1 MRDRQVEVVGGNHVV
16 VRVAGVVVVVG
27 HRENGPVRDDSA
39 AMEVAEALSQVVFEA
54 AERAPAGPGRI
65 IAREATNWLT
75 SRADSGAPTDLG
87 IVSGAE
93 SGAVAI
99 FLHGA
104 VTAMLVHDDGV
115 EYLRGADAVFSVDHV
130 AEPPARAVA
139 VVVDTGRDPELP
151 ERGIGSLVEGVAS
164 AAGAIVWFEGRRSRA
179 RDRDEAP
186 AEAGSTAQP
195 TGTEPQG
202 QAYASSTTGPQPVSP
217 AAANPRLDR
226 TQLAR
231 PSDPSVPLP
240 VTAPADAASV
250 PPPMAAGDDPSASGR
265 APDPASGRVPV
276 PDIYGGATELVGSGP
291 PPLPDWLAD
300 DLVQDAQNPPRDAD
314 DPPHSRRDEAT
325 ERAPSLSTRVLG
337 FVCARAHPSD
347 PRAAFCTVCGMP
359 VDQTQRPTEVV
370 RPPLGR
376 LMLDDGTT
384 LVLIADTVLGRD
396 PQNSDAA
403 QRGMQPFKIE
413 DTSGGM
419 SRAHAEIR
427 LVNWDV
433 TIADR
438 GSTNGTHVRLPGR
451 QDWIRVLPNQPM
463 ALPFGAEL
471 MLGGRVL
478 RLDPTAP
485 TPFG

>member
-1 MRDRQVEVVGGNHVV
+1 MDRQVEVVGGNHVV
-16 VRVAGVVVVVG
+16 VRVAGAVVVVG

-39 AMEVAEALSQVVFEA
+39 AMEVAEALSRVVFEA
-54 AERAPAGPGRI
+54 AGRAPGGPGRI
-65 IAREATNWLT
+65 IAREATNWLMN
-75 SRADSGAPTDLG
+75 RADSGASTDLG
-87 IVSGAE
+87 IVSRAE
-93 SGAVAI
+93 SGEVAI

-104 VTAMLVHDDGV
+104 VTALLASDVGA
-115 EYLRGADAVFSVDHV
+115 EYLRGADAAFTVDRV
-130 AEPPARAVA
+130 AEPPAHALA
-139 VVVDTGRDPELP
+139 ILVDTEPGRYPELP

-164 AAGAIVWFEGRRSRA
+164 AAGAIVWFEGRRSR
-179 RDRDEAP
+179 
-186 AEAGSTAQP
+186 T
-195 TGTEPQG
+195 
-202 QAYASSTTGPQPVSP
+202 QASNTTGPQPVSL
-217 AAANPRLDR
+217 ASANPRLDR

-231 PSDPSVPLP
+231 PSDSGAPLP
-240 VTAPADAASV
+240 AGSPADAAS
-250 PPPMAAGDDPSASGR
+250 PPLRSAAGDDS
-265 APDPASGRVPV
+265 PV
-276 PDIYGGATELVGSGP
+276 PDIYGGATELIATAPAGSEP

-300 DLVQDAQNPPRDAD
+300 DLLETAAIPSHGGRN
-314 DPPHSRRDEAT
+314 EAT

-370 RPPLGR
+370 RPPLGQ
-376 LMLDDGTT
+376 LMLDDGATF
-384 LVLIADTVLGRD
+384 VLIADAVLGRD

-403 QRGMQPFKIE
+403 QRGLQPFKIE

-419 SRAHAEIR
+419 SRAHAEIH

-438 GSTNGTHVRLPGR
+438 GSMNGTHVRLPGR
-451 QDWIRVLPNQPM
+451 QDWIRVLPNRPM
-463 ALPFGAEL
+463 TLPFGAEL